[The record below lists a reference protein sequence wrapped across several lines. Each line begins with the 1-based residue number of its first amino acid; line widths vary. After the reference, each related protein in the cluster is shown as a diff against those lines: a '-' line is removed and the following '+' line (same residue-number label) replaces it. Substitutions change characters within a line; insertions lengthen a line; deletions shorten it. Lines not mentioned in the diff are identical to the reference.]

1 MNVDAN
7 ELLQL
12 AVATARETADL
23 LLASVNTELKIDTKT
38 SATDLVTEIDRAA
51 EKIIVERITKARPQ
65 DAILGEEGADR
76 PGTSGVQWII
86 DPIDG
91 TTNFVYGHPG
101 FAVSIAAEFNGMPL
115 IGVVHDPMHN
125 EVFSAVR
132 GQGAFCNGNPIAVR
146 STTTLETSLIATGFG
161 YSSDRRRA
169 QAGVMANLSGSIRDY
184 RRMGA
189 ASVDLCSVACGRV
202 DAYFERGLQ
211 KWDYAAGAL
220 IASEAGALLGDLNG
234 GDCSSYYCIAAT
246 PAVFNELCQALID
259 AGAHDVP

>member
-51 EKIIVERITKARPQ
+51 EKIIVERITIARPQ

-91 TTNFVYGHPG
+91 TTNFVYGHPAG
-101 FAVSIAAEFNGMPL
+101 P
-115 IGVVHDPMHN
+115 
-125 EVFSAVR
+125 
-132 GQGAFCNGNPIAVR
+132 
-146 STTTLETSLIATGFG
+146 
-161 YSSDRRRA
+161 RRA
-169 QAGVMANLSGSIRDY
+169 R
-184 RRMGA
+184 A
-189 ASVDLCSVACGRV
+189 ASSMTTAC
-202 DAYFERGLQ
+202 
-211 KWDYAAGAL
+211 
-220 IASEAGALLGDLNG
+220 ASPRASAWTRP
-234 GDCSSYYCIAAT
+234 SSPPAFPSSAT
-246 PAVFNELCQALID
+246 ASTPSS
-259 AGAHDVP
+259 